1 MNDKQAII
9 GNLLVILVVGY
20 VFYWI
25 WIRMDNTRFK
35 IWLTDQWE
43 SIVGKTK

>member
-1 MNDKQAII
+1 MNDKELII

-25 WIRMDNTRFK
+25 WIKMDNTRVK
-35 IWLTDQWE
+35 IWITEQFE